1 MRVQSLRE
9 EEKEG
14 RATNPSPNPLPE
26 GEGSSCGA
34 INSHLEFVVSLSE
47 KVLPMLKQLSRL
59 ERTRNVLILGFVAL
73 MAVSL
78 VLFFRP
84 NSGSTRLEP
93 TKSSEVLAKVGSDEI
108 TVGEFASQKQNLQA
122 QFSRFGGQI
131 SLARMGYTDEKILD
145 GLISKKVILQEAER
159 LGLGASETEIRE
171 RIANMFRDPSG
182 KFLLV
187 DASGRFDMSKY
198 QERVGDI
205 PAFERGVAEDIAH
218 EKLEALVT
226 AGVNVSEEEVK
237 EEYKRKNTTF
247 DLQYVAVSATKLA
260 EKIQPTDE
268 ELKAYYEKHK
278 GDYYIGEP
286 QKKIRYVFID
296 QDKSGQKVDISDK
309 ELHDEFDSLK
319 PEFKQA
325 GVKVQQIVLKVAR
338 EDLDATVKKK
348 ADDLVT
354 KARGQSGNA
363 SEEAFADLAKGNSE
377 DAATAKNGGRVAGL
391 VKKDATKPDDPF
403 QKTLDMQPGEVTDPI
418 KYKNAYYILRRG
430 ESVPKTFEIAKPE
443 LLVSLRNRR
452 GYTVAQKIAQ
462 KAQDLLKQTKDP
474 QKVAQ
479 QFAAEANMSPADMVR
494 ETPFVKAGDDIPNI
508 GSSQQFEEAIA
519 PLKNSG
525 DVGER
530 TGIKNGF
537 AIPMLVDK
545 RDPRIPDFDEVK
557 DKVAKAV
564 KDEKAKAQLEQ
575 TAKDIIASAKT
586 PGDLKAAAAKFG
598 LEAKAEAN
606 YKLGTPLADLGSST
620 TLDDPLYEKG
630 KAGEVLSTP
639 IFLNENY
646 LVFGVNKR
654 TDADMAEFTKQR
666 DSLMESAQTERKNQV
681 FEDYVSTLQERM
693 KRDGKIKIYKDVLD
707 AFREEEP
714 DIQLPTRRP
723 PVTR

>member
-1 MRVQSLRE
+1 
-9 EEKEG
+9 
-14 RATNPSPNPLPE
+14 
-26 GEGSSCGA
+26 
-34 INSHLEFVVSLSE
+34 
-47 KVLPMLKQLSRL
+47 MLKQLSRL
-59 ERTRNVLILGFVAL
+59 ERTRNILILGFVGL
-73 MAVSL
+73 MAISL

-84 NSGSTRLEP
+84 NSGSSRVEP
-93 TKSSEVLAKVGSDEI
+93 TKSSEVLATVGGEEI
-108 TVGEFASQKQNLQA
+108 TVAAFASQKQNLQA

-145 GLISKKVILQEAER
+145 GLISKKVVSQEAER

-171 RIANMFRDPSG
+171 RVANLFRDPSG

-198 QERVGDI
+198 QERVGD
-205 PAFERGVAEDIAH
+205 PAIFERGVAEDIAR

-226 AGVNVSEEEVK
+226 AGVNVSEEEVRDD
-237 EEYKRKNTTF
+237 YKRKNTTF
-247 DLQYVAVSATKLA
+247 DLTYVVVSTSTLA

-268 ELKAYYEKHK
+268 ELKAYFEKHK

-309 ELHDEFDSLK
+309 ELHNEFDSLK

-325 GVKVQQIVLKVAR
+325 GVKIQQIVLKVAR
-338 EDLDATVKKK
+338 EDLDDTVKKK
-348 ADDLVT
+348 ADELVN
-354 KARGQSGNA
+354 KARGQSGA
-363 SEEAFADLAKGNSE
+363 ATEEAFAELAKGNSE

-391 VKKDATKPDDPF
+391 VKKDATKIDDPF
-403 QKTLDMQPGEVTDPI
+403 QKTLDMQPGEITDPI

-430 ESVPKTFEIAKPE
+430 DAVPKTFEIAKPE

-452 GYTVAQKIAQ
+452 GYTIAQKIAQ

-479 QFAAEANMSPADMVR
+479 QIAAEANMNPADMVR
-494 ETPFVKAGDDIPNI
+494 ETPFVKPGDDVPNI

-519 PLKNSG
+519 PLNNPG
-525 DVGER
+525 DIGER

-537 AIPMLVDK
+537 AIPVLVEK

-557 DKVAKAV
+557 DKVVKAV
-564 KDEKAKAQLEQ
+564 KDEKAKAQQEQ

-598 LEAKAEAN
+598 LETKAEAN
-606 YKLGTPLADLGSST
+606 YKIGTPLADLGSST
-620 TLDDPLYEKG
+620 ILDDPLYNQA
-630 KAGEVLSTP
+630 KAGEVLSAP

-646 LVFGVNKR
+646 LVLGANKR
-654 TDADMAEFTKQR
+654 TDADIAEFTKQR
-666 DSLMESAQTERKNQV
+666 DSLMETAQTERKNQV
-681 FEDYVSTLQERM
+681 FEDYVTTLQERM

-707 AFREEEP
+707 ALREEEP
-714 DIQLPTRRP
+714 DVDLPTRRA
-723 PVTR
+723 PVTQ